1 MPVTVGANGMSVVHQ
16 GSGGVTQA
24 FPDVCKT
31 PAPPA
36 PPIPIPYPNIAQSS
50 DTASGTKKVKAE
62 GKPIC
67 INSSNFSTS
76 TGDEAGTLKG
86 LVSMKT
92 KLPRCCPSVLGTR
105 LKRDDAEEL
114 ASAFKAIA
122 DPGRLRLLSFIAAQ
136 PGAEACVCNLIEP
149 LGLAQPTVSHHLKVL
164 AEAGLLVR
172 ERRATWMFY
181 RLVPERVRALQE
193 ALALPVD
200 KPATKRSA

>member
-1 MPVTVGANGMSVVHQ
+1 M
-16 GSGGVTQA
+16 
-24 FPDVCKT
+24 
-31 PAPPA
+31 
-36 PPIPIPYPNIAQSS
+36 
-50 DTASGTKKVKAE
+50 
-62 GKPIC
+62 KPR
-67 INSSNFSTS
+67 
-76 TGDEAGTLKG
+76 
-86 LVSMKT
+86 
-92 KLPRCCPSVLGTR
+92 LPRCCPTVLGTR

-114 ASAFKAIA
+114 ATAFKAIA

-164 AEAGLLVR
+164 AEAGLLAR

-181 RLVPERVRALQE
+181 RLVPERVRALQD